1 MLTMH
6 CTGIWASG
14 LQAGGGEK
22 DGLQKPGGW
31 IYTQTGTVVQYLVT
45 TETRPRALFLIN
57 ERLSESAPPRNHA
70 ARRCAPL
77 LSINQCRSSSQMVQ
91 RVRCEL
97 CVLDAP
103 APGLLVSNEVE
114 LEKVTSVPDC
124 QASRMSAVS

>member
-1 MLTMH
+1 MLTMN
-6 CTGIWASG
+6 CTGIRASG

-70 ARRCAPL
+70 ARRCAPQ
-77 LSINQCRSSSQMVQ
+77 LSIRSMPSILAGGAAGSLRALCARRTCPRPPCEQ
-91 RVRCEL
+91 R
-97 CVLDAP
+97 
-103 APGLLVSNEVE
+103 S
-114 LEKVTSVPDC
+114 
-124 QASRMSAVS
+124 

>member
-57 ERLSESAPPRNHA
+57 ERLSASAPK
-70 ARRCAPL
+70 
-77 LSINQCRSSSQMVQ
+77 SCRSTLCTSIEHQINAVHPRSRCSGFAASSVCSTHL
-91 RVRCEL
+91 RH
-97 CVLDAP
+97 
-103 APGLLVSNEVE
+103 
-114 LEKVTSVPDC
+114 
-124 QASRMSAVS
+124 ASF